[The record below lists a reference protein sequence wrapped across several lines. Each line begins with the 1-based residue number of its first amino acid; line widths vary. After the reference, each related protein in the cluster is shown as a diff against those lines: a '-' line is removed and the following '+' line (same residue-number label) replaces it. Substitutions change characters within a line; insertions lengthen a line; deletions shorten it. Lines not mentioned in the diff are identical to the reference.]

1 MIDPKI
7 LKENIQSCK
16 DNLAKRGYSLDDKKF
31 LSLENQRK
39 DLQTRVEDLQSQK
52 NKLSKNFGELKK
64 SGQSTDEL
72 ALELEKIKSQT
83 IDLEKNLSV
92 IQKEISTFLMDIP
105 NLISEDTPTGTSE
118 DDNKLIEEYLK
129 PQVLKSD
136 SHIEITDQIS
146 LELGNKLS
154 GSRFSVLK
162 GSVAK
167 LHRSLCTYMI
177 NEAIDNGYEETY
189 VPYIV
194 NYDALEGT
202 GQLPKFEEDLFKL
215 SNDQY
220 LIPTAE
226 VPLTN
231 LLRDST
237 LNESDLPVKLTAHTP
252 CFRSEAG
259 NYGKDTKGMIRQ
271 HQFEKVELVKFVH
284 PEESDK
290 ALEDL
295 TDNAAQ
301 LLDKLE
307 LSYRKVVLCTGDLGF
322 SSAKTIDLEV
332 WLPSQNCFREISSC
346 SNFRDF
352 QARRINVKVKNS
364 KNKYIPHTLNGSA
377 LAVGRTLV
385 AILENNYVEGE
396 GVRVPN
402 VLSKYLDFS
411 LIEEK
416 N

>member
-16 DNLAKRGYSLDDKKF
+16 DNLAKRGYSLDDEKF

-64 SGQSTDEL
+64 SGQSTDVL
-72 ALELEKIKSQT
+72 ALELEEIKSQT
-83 IDLEKNLSV
+83 TDLEKTLSALQ
-92 IQKEISTFLMDIP
+92 IEISFFLMDIP

-136 SHIEITDQIS
+136 SHLDITDQIS

-162 GSVAK
+162 GNVAK

-177 NEAIDNGYEETY
+177 NQAINNGYEETY

-231 LLRDST
+231 LFRDQIVDQ
-237 LNESDLPVKLTAHTP
+237 DLLPIKLTAHTP

-259 NYGKDTKGMIRQ
+259 SYGKDTNGLIRL
-271 HQFEKVELVKFVH
+271 HQFDKVEIVQIVK
-284 PEESDK
+284 PQDSDK
-290 ALEDL
+290 ALGEITSHAKSVL
-295 TDNAAQ
+295 E
-301 LLDKLE
+301 KLE
-307 LSYRKVVLCTGDLGF
+307 LPYRVVQLCSGDVGF
-322 SSAKTIDLEV
+322 SASKTFDIEV
-332 WLPSQNCFREISSC
+332 WMPSQEKYREISSC
-346 SNFRDF
+346 SNFSDF
-352 QARRINVKVKNS
+352 QARRSKIRFKENGKNHFV
-364 KNKYIPHTLNGSA
+364 HTLNGSA
-377 LAVGRTLV
+377 LAVGRTLIAV
-385 AILENNYVEGE
+385 IENNF
-396 GVRVPN
+396 N
-402 VLSKYLDFS
+402 KKLK
-411 LIEEK
+411 LINIPKELQNLMDADIIEL
-416 N
+416 

>member
-7 LKENIQSCK
+7 LKEDIQSCK

-39 DLQTRVEDLQSQK
+39 DLQTNVEELQAQK

-72 ALELEKIKSQT
+72 ALELEQIKSQT

-231 LLRDST
+231 LFRDQIVS
-237 LNESDLPVKLTAHTP
+237 EDILPIKLTAHTP

-259 NYGKDTKGMIRQ
+259 SYGKDTNGLIRL
-271 HQFEKVELVKFVH
+271 HQFDKVEIVQIVK
-284 PEESDK
+284 PQDSEK
-290 ALEDL
+290 ALEEITSHAKSIL
-295 TDNAAQ
+295 K
-301 LLDKLE
+301 KLE
-307 LSYRKVVLCTGDLGF
+307 LPFKVVQLCSGDVGF
-322 SSAKTIDLEV
+322 SASKTFDIEV
-332 WLPSQNCFREISSC
+332 WMPSQEKYREISSC
-346 SNFRDF
+346 SNFLDF
-352 QARRINVKVKNS
+352 QARRSKIRFKENGKNHFV
-364 KNKYIPHTLNGSA
+364 HTLNGSA
-377 LAVGRTLV
+377 LAVGRTLI
-385 AILENNYVEGE
+385 ALIENNF
-396 GVRVPN
+396 N
-402 VLSKYLDFS
+402 QKLK
-411 LIEEK
+411 LINIPKELQNLMDAEVIEV
-416 N
+416 

>member
-7 LKENIQSCK
+7 LKEDIQSCK

-31 LSLENQRK
+31 LSLESQRK
-39 DLQTRVEDLQSQK
+39 DLQTSVEDLQAKK

-72 ALELEKIKSQT
+72 ALELEEIKSQT
-83 IDLEKNLSV
+83 TDLEKNLSALQ
-92 IQKEISTFLMDIP
+92 IEISSFLMDIP
-105 NLISEDTPTGTSE
+105 NLISEDTPIGTSE

-129 PQVLKSD
+129 PQILKSD
-136 SHIEITDQIS
+136 SHLEITDQIS

-162 GSVAK
+162 GNMAK

-177 NEAIDNGYEETY
+177 SEAVNSGYEETY

-231 LLRDST
+231 LFRDQIIDQ
-237 LNESDLPVKLTAHTP
+237 DLLPIKLTAHTP

-259 NYGKDTKGMIRQ
+259 SYGKDTNGLIRL
-271 HQFEKVELVKFVH
+271 HQFDKVEIVQIVK
-284 PEESDK
+284 PQDSSK
-290 ALEDL
+290 ALEEITSHAKSVL
-295 TDNAAQ
+295 E
-301 LLDKLE
+301 KLE
-307 LSYRKVVLCTGDLGF
+307 LPYRVVQRCSGDVGF
-322 SSAKTIDLEV
+322 SASKTFDIEV
-332 WLPSQNCFREISSC
+332 WMPSQEKYREISSC
-346 SNFRDF
+346 SNFSDF
-352 QARRINVKVKNS
+352 QARRSKIRFKENGKNHFV
-364 KNKYIPHTLNGSA
+364 HTLNGSA
-377 LAVGRTLV
+377 LAVGRTLIAV
-385 AILENNYVEGE
+385 IENNF
-396 GVRVPN
+396 N
-402 VLSKYLDFS
+402 KKLK
-411 LIEEK
+411 LINIPKELQNLMDADIIEL
-416 N
+416 

>member
-7 LKENIQSCK
+7 LKEDIQSCK

-39 DLQTRVEDLQSQK
+39 DLQTSVEDLQAQK
-52 NKLSKNFGELKK
+52 NKLSTNFGELKK

-72 ALELEKIKSQT
+72 ALELEEIKSQT
-83 IDLEKNLSV
+83 IDLEKNLSALQ
-92 IQKEISTFLMDIP
+92 IEISSFLMDIP

-136 SHIEITDQIS
+136 SHLDITDQIS

-162 GSVAK
+162 GNVAK

-177 NEAIDNGYEETY
+177 NEAINNGYEETY

-194 NYDALEGT
+194 NYDALQGT

-231 LLRDST
+231 LFRDQIIDQ
-237 LNESDLPVKLTAHTP
+237 DLLPIKLTAHTP

-259 NYGKDTKGMIRQ
+259 SYGKDTNGLIRL
-271 HQFEKVELVKFVH
+271 HQFDKVEIVQIVK
-284 PEESDK
+284 PQDSEK
-290 ALEDL
+290 ALDEITSHAKSIL
-295 TDNAAQ
+295 K
-301 LLDKLE
+301 KLE
-307 LSYRKVVLCTGDLGF
+307 LPFKVVQLCSGDVGF
-322 SSAKTIDLEV
+322 SASKTFDIEV
-332 WLPSQNCFREISSC
+332 WMPSQEKYREISSC
-346 SNFRDF
+346 SNFSDF
-352 QARRINVKVKNS
+352 QARRSKIRFKENGKNHFV
-364 KNKYIPHTLNGSA
+364 HTLNGSA
-377 LAVGRTLV
+377 LAVGRTLIAV
-385 AILENNYVEGE
+385 IENNF
-396 GVRVPN
+396 N
-402 VLSKYLDFS
+402 QKLK
-411 LIEEK
+411 LINIPKELQNLMDADVIEL
-416 N
+416 

>member
-31 LSLENQRK
+31 LSLEKQRK
-39 DLQTRVEDLQSQK
+39 DLQTNVEELQAQK
-52 NKLSKNFGELKK
+52 NKLSKDFGELKK

-72 ALELEKIKSQT
+72 ALELEEIKSQT
-83 IDLEKNLSV
+83 TDLEKNLSV
-92 IQKEISTFLMDIP
+92 LQKEISTFLMDIP
-105 NLISEDTPTGTSE
+105 NLISDDTPTGTSE

-162 GSVAK
+162 GNVAK

-177 NEAIDNGYEETY
+177 NEAINNGYEETY

-231 LLRDST
+231 LFRDQIVS
-237 LNESDLPVKLTAHTP
+237 EDILPIKLTAHTP

-259 NYGKDTKGMIRQ
+259 SYGKDTNGLIRL
-271 HQFEKVELVKFVH
+271 HQFDKVEIVQIVK
-284 PEESDK
+284 PQGSEK
-290 ALEDL
+290 ALEEIASHAKSIL
-295 TDNAAQ
+295 K
-301 LLDKLE
+301 KLE
-307 LSYRKVVLCTGDLGF
+307 LPFKVVQLCSGDVGF
-322 SSAKTIDLEV
+322 SASKTLDIEV
-332 WLPSQNCFREISSC
+332 WMPSQEKYREISSC
-346 SNFRDF
+346 SNFLDF
-352 QARRINVKVKNS
+352 QARRSKIRFKENGKNHFV
-364 KNKYIPHTLNGSA
+364 HTLNGSA
-377 LAVGRTLV
+377 LAVGRTLI
-385 AILENNYVEGE
+385 ALIENNF
-396 GVRVPN
+396 N
-402 VLSKYLDFS
+402 QKLK
-411 LIEEK
+411 LINIPKELQNLMDAEVIEV
-416 N
+416 

>member
-31 LSLENQRK
+31 LSLQNQRK
-39 DLQTRVEDLQSQK
+39 DLQTRVEDLQAQK
-52 NKLSKNFGELKK
+52 NKLSKNFGVLKK

-72 ALELEKIKSQT
+72 ALELEEIKLQIT
-83 IDLEKNLSV
+83 DLEKNFSELQ
-92 IQKEISTFLMDIP
+92 IEISSFLMDIP
-105 NLISEDTPTGTSE
+105 NLISEDTPIGTSE

-136 SHIEITDQIS
+136 SHLDITDQIS

-162 GSVAK
+162 GNVAK

-177 NEAIDNGYEETY
+177 SEAINNGYEETY

-231 LLRDST
+231 LFRDQIVDQ
-237 LNESDLPVKLTAHTP
+237 DLLPIKLTAHTP

-259 NYGKDTKGMIRQ
+259 SYGKDTNGLIRL
-271 HQFEKVELVKFVH
+271 HQFDKVEIVQIVK
-284 PEESDK
+284 PQDSDT
-290 ALEDL
+290 ALGEITSHAKSVL
-295 TDNAAQ
+295 E
-301 LLDKLE
+301 KLE
-307 LSYRKVVLCTGDLGF
+307 LPYRVVQLCSGDVGF
-322 SSAKTIDLEV
+322 SASKTFDIEV
-332 WLPSQNCFREISSC
+332 WMPSQEKYREISSC
-346 SNFRDF
+346 SNFSDF
-352 QARRINVKVKNS
+352 QARRS
-364 KNKYIPHTLNGSA
+364 KIRFKEKGMNQFVHTLNGSA
-377 LAVGRTLV
+377 LAVGRTLIAV
-385 AILENNYVEGE
+385 IENNF
-396 GVRVPN
+396 N
-402 VLSKYLDFS
+402 KKLK
-411 LIEEK
+411 LINIPKELQNLMDADIIEL
-416 N
+416 

>member
-72 ALELEKIKSQT
+72 ALELEEIKSQT
-83 IDLEKNLSV
+83 TDLEKTLSALQ
-92 IQKEISTFLMDIP
+92 IEISTFLMDIP

-118 DDNKLIEEYLK
+118 DENKLIEEYLK

-136 SHIEITDQIS
+136 SHLDITDQIS

-162 GSVAK
+162 GNVAK

-177 NEAIDNGYEETY
+177 NEAISNGYEETY

-194 NYDALEGT
+194 NYDALVGT

-231 LLRDST
+231 LFRDQIVDQ
-237 LNESDLPVKLTAHTP
+237 DLLPIKLTAHTP

-259 NYGKDTKGMIRQ
+259 SYGKDTNGLIRL
-271 HQFEKVELVKFVH
+271 HQFDKVEIVQIVK
-284 PEESDK
+284 PQDSDK
-290 ALEDL
+290 ALGEITSHAKSVL
-295 TDNAAQ
+295 E
-301 LLDKLE
+301 KLE
-307 LSYRKVVLCTGDLGF
+307 LPYRVVQLCSGDVGF
-322 SSAKTIDLEV
+322 SASKTFDIEV
-332 WLPSQNCFREISSC
+332 WMPSQEKYREISSC
-346 SNFRDF
+346 SNFLDF
-352 QARRINVKVKNS
+352 QARRSKIRFKENGKNHFV
-364 KNKYIPHTLNGSA
+364 HTLNGSA
-377 LAVGRTLV
+377 LAVGRTLIAV
-385 AILENNYVEGE
+385 IENNF
-396 GVRVPN
+396 N
-402 VLSKYLDFS
+402 KKLK
-411 LIEEK
+411 LINIPKELQNLMDADIIEL
-416 N
+416 

>member
-7 LKENIQSCK
+7 LKEDIQSCK

-39 DLQTRVEDLQSQK
+39 DLQTNVEELQAQK

-92 IQKEISTFLMDIP
+92 LQTEISTFLMDIP

-129 PQVLKSD
+129 PKVLKSD

-177 NEAIDNGYEETY
+177 NEAINNGYEETY

-231 LLRDST
+231 LFRDQIVS
-237 LNESDLPVKLTAHTP
+237 EDILPIKLTAHTP

-259 NYGKDTKGMIRQ
+259 SYGKDTNGLIRL
-271 HQFEKVELVKFVH
+271 HQFDKVEIVQIVK
-284 PEESDK
+284 PQDSNK
-290 ALEDL
+290 ALGEITSHAKSVL
-295 TDNAAQ
+295 E
-301 LLDKLE
+301 KLE
-307 LSYRKVVLCTGDLGF
+307 LPYRVVQLCSGDVGF
-322 SSAKTIDLEV
+322 SSSKTFDIEV
-332 WLPSQNCFREISSC
+332 WMPSQEKYREISSC
-346 SNFRDF
+346 SNFSDF
-352 QARRINVKVKNS
+352 QARRSKIRFKENGKNHFV
-364 KNKYIPHTLNGSA
+364 HTLNGSA
-377 LAVGRTLV
+377 LAVGRTLIAV
-385 AILENNYVEGE
+385 IENNF
-396 GVRVPN
+396 N
-402 VLSKYLDFS
+402 QKLK
-411 LIEEK
+411 LINIPKELQNLMDADVIEL
-416 N
+416 

>member
-7 LKENIQSCK
+7 LKEDIQSCK

-31 LSLENQRK
+31 LSLESQRK
-39 DLQTRVEDLQSQK
+39 DLQTSVEDLQAKK

-72 ALELEKIKSQT
+72 ALELEEIKSQT
-83 IDLEKNLSV
+83 TDLEKNLSALQ
-92 IQKEISTFLMDIP
+92 IEISSFLMDIP
-105 NLISEDTPTGTSE
+105 NLISEDTPIGTSE

-129 PQVLKSD
+129 PQILKSD
-136 SHIEITDQIS
+136 SHLEITDQIS

-162 GSVAK
+162 GNMAK

-177 NEAIDNGYEETY
+177 SEAVNSGYEETY

-231 LLRDST
+231 LFRD
-237 LNESDLPVKLTAHTP
+237 
-252 CFRSEAG
+252 EAG
-259 NYGKDTKGMIRQ
+259 SYGKDTNGLIRL
-271 HQFEKVELVKFVH
+271 HQFDKVEIVQIVK
-284 PEESDK
+284 PQDSSK
-290 ALEDL
+290 ALEEITSHAKSVL
-295 TDNAAQ
+295 E
-301 LLDKLE
+301 KLE
-307 LSYRKVVLCTGDLGF
+307 LPYRVVQLCSGDVGF
-322 SSAKTIDLEV
+322 SASKTFDIEV
-332 WLPSQNCFREISSC
+332 WMPSQEKYREISSC
-346 SNFRDF
+346 SNFSDF
-352 QARRINVKVKNS
+352 QARRSKIRFKENGKNHFV
-364 KNKYIPHTLNGSA
+364 HTLNGSA
-377 LAVGRTLV
+377 LAVGRTLIAV
-385 AILENNYVEGE
+385 IENNF
-396 GVRVPN
+396 N
-402 VLSKYLDFS
+402 KKLK
-411 LIEEK
+411 LINIPKQLQNLMDADIIEL
-416 N
+416 

>member
-31 LSLENQRK
+31 LSLEKQRK
-39 DLQTRVEDLQSQK
+39 DLQTRVEDLQSKK

-64 SGQSTDEL
+64 SGQSTDQL
-72 ALELEKIKSQT
+72 ALELEEIKSQT
-83 IDLEKNLSV
+83 TDLEKNLSALQ
-92 IQKEISTFLMDIP
+92 IEISSFLMDIP

-136 SHIEITDQIS
+136 SHLDITDQIS

-162 GSVAK
+162 GNVAK

-177 NEAIDNGYEETY
+177 NEAINNGYEETY

-231 LLRDST
+231 LFRDQIVS
-237 LNESDLPVKLTAHTP
+237 EDILPIKLTAHTP

-259 NYGKDTKGMIRQ
+259 SYGKDTNGLIRL
-271 HQFEKVELVKFVH
+271 HQFDKVEIVQIVK
-284 PEESDK
+284 PQDSEK
-290 ALEDL
+290 ALEEITSHAKSIL
-295 TDNAAQ
+295 Q
-301 LLDKLE
+301 KLE
-307 LSYRKVVLCTGDLGF
+307 LPFKVVQLCSGDVGF
-322 SSAKTIDLEV
+322 SASKTFDIEV
-332 WLPSQNCFREISSC
+332 WMPSQEKYREISSC
-346 SNFRDF
+346 SNFLDF
-352 QARRINVKVKNS
+352 QARRSKIRFKENGKNHFV
-364 KNKYIPHTLNGSA
+364 HTLNGSA
-377 LAVGRTLV
+377 LAVGRTLI
-385 AILENNYVEGE
+385 ALIENNF
-396 GVRVPN
+396 N
-402 VLSKYLDFS
+402 QKLK
-411 LIEEK
+411 LINIPKELQNLMDAEVIEV
-416 N
+416 

>member
-31 LSLENQRK
+31 LSLEKQRK
-39 DLQTRVEDLQSQK
+39 DLQTRVEDLQSKK

-64 SGQSTDEL
+64 SGQSTDQL
-72 ALELEKIKSQT
+72 ALELEEIKSQT
-83 IDLEKNLSV
+83 TDLEKNLSALQ
-92 IQKEISTFLMDIP
+92 IEISSFLMDIP

-136 SHIEITDQIS
+136 SHLDITDQIS

-162 GSVAK
+162 GNVAK

-177 NEAIDNGYEETY
+177 NEAINNGYEETY

-231 LLRDST
+231 LFRDQIV
-237 LNESDLPVKLTAHTP
+237 DQDILPIKLTAHTP

-259 NYGKDTKGMIRQ
+259 SYGKDTNGLIRL
-271 HQFEKVELVKFVH
+271 HQFDKVEIVQIVK
-284 PEESDK
+284 PQDSEK
-290 ALEDL
+290 ALEEITSHAKSILQKLDL
-295 TDNAAQ
+295 PF
-301 LLDKLE
+301 
-307 LSYRKVVLCTGDLGF
+307 KVVQLCSGDVGF
-322 SSAKTIDLEV
+322 SASKTFDIEV
-332 WLPSQNCFREISSC
+332 WMPSQEKYREISSC
-346 SNFRDF
+346 SNFSDF
-352 QARRINVKVKNS
+352 QARRSKIRFKENGKNHFV
-364 KNKYIPHTLNGSA
+364 HTLNGSA
-377 LAVGRTLV
+377 LAVGRTLI
-385 AILENNYVEGE
+385 ALIENNF
-396 GVRVPN
+396 N
-402 VLSKYLDFS
+402 QKLK
-411 LIEEK
+411 LINIPKELQNLMDAEVIEV
-416 N
+416 

>member
-31 LSLENQRK
+31 LSLESQRK
-39 DLQTRVEDLQSQK
+39 DLQTSVEDLQAQK

-72 ALELEKIKSQT
+72 ALELEEIKSQT
-83 IDLEKNLSV
+83 TDLEKNLSALQ
-92 IQKEISTFLMDIP
+92 IEISSFLMDIP
-105 NLISEDTPTGTSE
+105 NLISEDTPIGTSE

-129 PQVLKSD
+129 PQILKSD
-136 SHIEITDQIS
+136 SHLEITDQIS

-162 GSVAK
+162 GNMAK

-177 NEAIDNGYEETY
+177 SEAVNSGYEETY

-231 LLRDST
+231 LFRDQIIDQ
-237 LNESDLPVKLTAHTP
+237 DLLPIKLTAHTP

-259 NYGKDTKGMIRQ
+259 SYGKDTNGLIRL
-271 HQFEKVELVKFVH
+271 HQFDKVEIVQIVK
-284 PEESDK
+284 PQDSSK
-290 ALEDL
+290 ALEEITSHAKSVL
-295 TDNAAQ
+295 E
-301 LLDKLE
+301 KLE
-307 LSYRKVVLCTGDLGF
+307 LPYRVVQLCSGDVGF
-322 SSAKTIDLEV
+322 SASKTFDIEV
-332 WLPSQNCFREISSC
+332 WMPSQEKYREISSC
-346 SNFRDF
+346 SNFSDF
-352 QARRINVKVKNS
+352 QARRSKIRFKENGKNHFV
-364 KNKYIPHTLNGSA
+364 HTLNGSA
-377 LAVGRTLV
+377 LAVGRTLIAV
-385 AILENNYVEGE
+385 IENNF
-396 GVRVPN
+396 N
-402 VLSKYLDFS
+402 KKLK
-411 LIEEK
+411 LINIPKQLQNLMDADIIEL
-416 N
+416 

>member
-7 LKENIQSCK
+7 LKEDIQSCK

-31 LSLENQRK
+31 LSLESQRK
-39 DLQTRVEDLQSQK
+39 DLQTSVEDLQAQK

-72 ALELEKIKSQT
+72 ALELEEIKSQT
-83 IDLEKNLSV
+83 TDLEKNLSALQ
-92 IQKEISTFLMDIP
+92 IEISSFLMDIP
-105 NLISEDTPTGTSE
+105 NLISEDTPIGTSE

-129 PQVLKSD
+129 PQILKSD
-136 SHIEITDQIS
+136 SHLEITDQIS

-162 GSVAK
+162 GNMAK

-177 NEAIDNGYEETY
+177 SEAVNSGYEETY

-231 LLRDST
+231 LFRDQIIDQ
-237 LNESDLPVKLTAHTP
+237 DLLPIKLTAHTP

-259 NYGKDTKGMIRQ
+259 SYGKDTNGLIRL
-271 HQFEKVELVKFVH
+271 HQFDKVEIVQIVK
-284 PEESDK
+284 PQDSSK
-290 ALEDL
+290 ALEEITSHAKSVL
-295 TDNAAQ
+295 E
-301 LLDKLE
+301 KLE
-307 LSYRKVVLCTGDLGF
+307 LPYRVVQLCSGDVGF
-322 SSAKTIDLEV
+322 SASKTFDIEV
-332 WLPSQNCFREISSC
+332 WMPSQEKYREISSC
-346 SNFRDF
+346 SNFSDF
-352 QARRINVKVKNS
+352 QARRSKIRFKENGKNHFV
-364 KNKYIPHTLNGSA
+364 HTLNGSA
-377 LAVGRTLV
+377 LAVGRTLIAV
-385 AILENNYVEGE
+385 IENNF
-396 GVRVPN
+396 N
-402 VLSKYLDFS
+402 KKLK
-411 LIEEK
+411 LINIPKKLQNLMDADIIEL
-416 N
+416 

>member
-7 LKENIQSCK
+7 LKEDIQSCK

-39 DLQTRVEDLQSQK
+39 DLQTNVEELQAQK

-72 ALELEKIKSQT
+72 SLELEKIKSQT

-92 IQKEISTFLMDIP
+92 LQKEISTFLMDIP
-105 NLISEDTPTGTSE
+105 NLISEDTPPGTSE

-129 PQVLKSD
+129 PQILKSD
-136 SHIEITDQIS
+136 SHLEITDQIS

-162 GSVAK
+162 GNVAK

-177 NEAIDNGYEETY
+177 SEAINNGYEETY

-231 LLRDST
+231 LFRDQIIDQ
-237 LNESDLPVKLTAHTP
+237 DLLPIKLTAHTP

-259 NYGKDTKGMIRQ
+259 SYGKDTNGLIRL
-271 HQFEKVELVKFVH
+271 HQFDKVEIVQIVK
-284 PEESDK
+284 PQDSSK
-290 ALEDL
+290 ALEEITSHAKSVL
-295 TDNAAQ
+295 E
-301 LLDKLE
+301 KLE
-307 LSYRKVVLCTGDLGF
+307 LPYRVVQLCSGDVGF
-322 SSAKTIDLEV
+322 SASKTFDIEV
-332 WLPSQNCFREISSC
+332 WMPSQEKYREISSC
-346 SNFRDF
+346 SNFSDF
-352 QARRINVKVKNS
+352 QARRSKIRFKENGKNQFV
-364 KNKYIPHTLNGSA
+364 HTLNGSA
-377 LAVGRTLV
+377 LAVGRTLI
-385 AILENNYVEGE
+385 AIIENNF
-396 GVRVPN
+396 N
-402 VLSKYLDFS
+402 QKLK
-411 LIEEK
+411 LINIPKELQNLMDADIIEL
-416 N
+416 

>member
-31 LSLENQRK
+31 LSLESQRK

-72 ALELEKIKSQT
+72 ALELEEIKSQT
-83 IDLEKNLSV
+83 TDLEKTLSALQ
-92 IQKEISTFLMDIP
+92 IEISSFLMDIP
-105 NLISEDTPTGTSE
+105 NLISEDTPIGYSE
-118 DDNKLIEEYLK
+118 DDNKLVEEHLK

-154 GSRFSVLK
+154 GSRFTVLK
-162 GSVAK
+162 GNVAK

-177 NEAIDNGYEETY
+177 NEAINNGYEETY

-231 LLRDST
+231 LFRDQIVDK
-237 LNESDLPVKLTAHTP
+237 DLLPIKLTAHTP

-259 NYGKDTKGMIRQ
+259 SYGKDTNGLIRL
-271 HQFEKVELVKFVH
+271 HQFDKVEIVQIVK
-284 PEESDK
+284 PQDSDK
-290 ALEDL
+290 ALGEITSHAKSVL
-295 TDNAAQ
+295 E
-301 LLDKLE
+301 KLE
-307 LSYRKVVLCTGDLGF
+307 LPYRVVQLCSGDVGF
-322 SSAKTIDLEV
+322 SASKTFDIEV
-332 WLPSQNCFREISSC
+332 WMPSQEKYREISSC
-346 SNFRDF
+346 SNFSDF
-352 QARRINVKVKNS
+352 QARRAKIRFKENGKNHFV
-364 KNKYIPHTLNGSA
+364 HTLNGSA
-377 LAVGRTLV
+377 LAVGRTLIAV
-385 AILENNYVEGE
+385 IENNF
-396 GVRVPN
+396 N
-402 VLSKYLDFS
+402 KKLK
-411 LIEEK
+411 LINIPKELQNLMDADIIEL
-416 N
+416 

>member
-31 LSLENQRK
+31 LSLEKQRK
-39 DLQTRVEDLQSQK
+39 DLQTRVEDLQSKK

-64 SGQSTDEL
+64 SGQSTDQL
-72 ALELEKIKSQT
+72 ALELEEIKSQT
-83 IDLEKNLSV
+83 TDLEKNLSALQ
-92 IQKEISTFLMDIP
+92 IEISSFLMDIP

-136 SHIEITDQIS
+136 SHLDITDQIS

-162 GSVAK
+162 GNVAK

-177 NEAIDNGYEETY
+177 NEAINNGYEETY

-231 LLRDST
+231 LFRDQIV
-237 LNESDLPVKLTAHTP
+237 DQDILPIKLTAHTP

-259 NYGKDTKGMIRQ
+259 SYGKDTNGLIRL
-271 HQFEKVELVKFVH
+271 HQFDKVEIVQIVK
-284 PEESDK
+284 PQDSEK
-290 ALEDL
+290 ALEEITSHAKSIL
-295 TDNAAQ
+295 Q
-301 LLDKLE
+301 KLE
-307 LSYRKVVLCTGDLGF
+307 LPFKVVQLCSGDVGF
-322 SSAKTIDLEV
+322 SASKTFDIEV
-332 WLPSQNCFREISSC
+332 WMPSQEKYREISSC
-346 SNFRDF
+346 SNFLDF
-352 QARRINVKVKNS
+352 QARRSKIRFKENGKNHFV
-364 KNKYIPHTLNGSA
+364 HTLNGSA
-377 LAVGRTLV
+377 LAVGRTLI
-385 AILENNYVEGE
+385 ALIENNF
-396 GVRVPN
+396 N
-402 VLSKYLDFS
+402 QKLK
-411 LIEEK
+411 LINIPKELQNLMDAEVIEV
-416 N
+416 

>member
-39 DLQTRVEDLQSQK
+39 DLQTSVEDLQAQK

-64 SGQSTDEL
+64 SGQSTDQL
-72 ALELEKIKSQT
+72 ALELEEIKSQT
-83 IDLEKNLSV
+83 TDLEKNLSALQ
-92 IQKEISTFLMDIP
+92 IEISSFLMDIP

-136 SHIEITDQIS
+136 SHLDITDQIS

-162 GSVAK
+162 GNVAK

-177 NEAIDNGYEETY
+177 NEAINNGYEETY

-231 LLRDST
+231 LFRDQIV
-237 LNESDLPVKLTAHTP
+237 DQDILPIKLTAHTP

-259 NYGKDTKGMIRQ
+259 SYGKDTNGLIRL
-271 HQFEKVELVKFVH
+271 HQFDKVEIVQIVK
-284 PEESDK
+284 PQDSEK
-290 ALEDL
+290 ALEEITSHAKSIL
-295 TDNAAQ
+295 Q
-301 LLDKLE
+301 KLE
-307 LSYRKVVLCTGDLGF
+307 LPFKVVQLCSGDVGF
-322 SSAKTIDLEV
+322 SASKTFDIEV
-332 WLPSQNCFREISSC
+332 WMPSQEKYREISSC
-346 SNFRDF
+346 SNFLDF
-352 QARRINVKVKNS
+352 QARRSKIRFKENGKNHFV
-364 KNKYIPHTLNGSA
+364 HTLNGSA
-377 LAVGRTLV
+377 LAVGRTLI
-385 AILENNYVEGE
+385 ALIENNF
-396 GVRVPN
+396 N
-402 VLSKYLDFS
+402 QKLK
-411 LIEEK
+411 LINIPKELQNLMDAEVIEL
-416 N
+416 

>member
-31 LSLENQRK
+31 LSLQNQRK
-39 DLQTRVEDLQSQK
+39 DLQTRVEDLQAQK
-52 NKLSKNFGELKK
+52 NKLSKNFGVLKK

-72 ALELEKIKSQT
+72 ALELEEIKSQT
-83 IDLEKNLSV
+83 TDLEKNFSELQ
-92 IQKEISTFLMDIP
+92 IEISSFLMDIP
-105 NLISEDTPTGTSE
+105 NLISEDTPIGTSE

-136 SHIEITDQIS
+136 SHLDITDQIS

-162 GSVAK
+162 GNVAK

-177 NEAIDNGYEETY
+177 SEAINNGYEETY

-231 LLRDST
+231 LFRDQIVDQ
-237 LNESDLPVKLTAHTP
+237 DLLPIKLTAHTP

-259 NYGKDTKGMIRQ
+259 SYGKDTNGLIRL
-271 HQFEKVELVKFVH
+271 HQFDKVEIVQIVK
-284 PEESDK
+284 PQDSDT
-290 ALEDL
+290 ALGEITSHAKSVL
-295 TDNAAQ
+295 E
-301 LLDKLE
+301 KLE
-307 LSYRKVVLCTGDLGF
+307 LPYRVVQLCSGDVGF
-322 SSAKTIDLEV
+322 SASKTFDIEV
-332 WLPSQNCFREISSC
+332 WMPSQEKYREISSC
-346 SNFRDF
+346 SNFSDF
-352 QARRINVKVKNS
+352 QARRS
-364 KNKYIPHTLNGSA
+364 KIRFKEKGMNQFVHTLNGSA
-377 LAVGRTLV
+377 LAVGRTLIAV
-385 AILENNYVEGE
+385 IENNF
-396 GVRVPN
+396 N
-402 VLSKYLDFS
+402 KKLK
-411 LIEEK
+411 LINIPKELQNLMDADIIEL
-416 N
+416 

>member
-16 DNLAKRGYSLDDKKF
+16 DNLAKRGYILDDKKF

-39 DLQTRVEDLQSQK
+39 DLQKRVEDLQSQK

-64 SGQSTDEL
+64 SGQSTDDL
-72 ALELEKIKSQT
+72 ALELEEIKSQT
-83 IDLEKNLSV
+83 TDLEKTLSALQ
-92 IQKEISTFLMDIP
+92 IEISSFLMDIP

-118 DDNKLIEEYLK
+118 DENKLIEEYLK

-136 SHIEITDQIS
+136 SHLDITDQIS

-177 NEAIDNGYEETY
+177 NEAINNGYEETY

-231 LLRDST
+231 LFRDQIVDQN
-237 LNESDLPVKLTAHTP
+237 LLPIKLTAHTP

-259 NYGKDTKGMIRQ
+259 SYGKDTNGLIRL
-271 HQFEKVELVKFVH
+271 HQFDKIEIVQIVK
-284 PEESDK
+284 PQDSDK
-290 ALEDL
+290 ALGEITSHAKSVL
-295 TDNAAQ
+295 E
-301 LLDKLE
+301 KLE
-307 LSYRKVVLCTGDLGF
+307 LPYRVVQLCTGDVGF
-322 SSAKTIDLEV
+322 SANKTFDIEV
-332 WLPSQNCFREISSC
+332 WMPSQEKYREISSC
-346 SNFRDF
+346 SNFLDF
-352 QARRINVKVKNS
+352 QARRSKIRFKENGKNHFV
-364 KNKYIPHTLNGSA
+364 HTLNGSA
-377 LAVGRTLV
+377 LAVGRTLIAV
-385 AILENNYVEGE
+385 IENNF
-396 GVRVPN
+396 N
-402 VLSKYLDFS
+402 KKLK
-411 LIEEK
+411 LINIPKELQNLMDADIIEL
-416 N
+416 

>member
-31 LSLENQRK
+31 LSLEKQRK
-39 DLQTRVEDLQSQK
+39 DLQTRVEDLQSKK

-64 SGQSTDEL
+64 SGQSTDQL
-72 ALELEKIKSQT
+72 ALELEEIKSQT
-83 IDLEKNLSV
+83 TDLEKNLSALQ
-92 IQKEISTFLMDIP
+92 IEISSFLMDIP

-136 SHIEITDQIS
+136 SHLDITDQIS

-162 GSVAK
+162 GNVAK

-177 NEAIDNGYEETY
+177 NEAINNGYEETY

-231 LLRDST
+231 LFRDQIVDQ
-237 LNESDLPVKLTAHTP
+237 DLLPIKLTAHTP

-259 NYGKDTKGMIRQ
+259 SYGKDTNGLIRL
-271 HQFEKVELVKFVH
+271 HQFDKVEIVQIVK
-284 PEESDK
+284 PQDSEK
-290 ALEDL
+290 ALEEITSHAKSILQKLDL
-295 TDNAAQ
+295 PF
-301 LLDKLE
+301 
-307 LSYRKVVLCTGDLGF
+307 KVVQLCSGDVGF
-322 SSAKTIDLEV
+322 SASKTFDIEV
-332 WLPSQNCFREISSC
+332 WMPSQEKYREISSC
-346 SNFRDF
+346 SNFSDF
-352 QARRINVKVKNS
+352 QARRSKIRFKENGKNHFV
-364 KNKYIPHTLNGSA
+364 HTLNGSA
-377 LAVGRTLV
+377 LAVGRTL
-385 AILENNYVEGE
+385 ICLLYTSPSPRDGL
-396 GVRVPN
+396 
-402 VLSKYLDFS
+402 LSRMPS
-411 LIEEK
+411 SA
-416 N
+416 

>member
-31 LSLENQRK
+31 LSLEKQRK
-39 DLQTRVEDLQSQK
+39 DLQTRVEDLQSKK

-64 SGQSTDEL
+64 SGQSTDQL
-72 ALELEKIKSQT
+72 ALELEEIKSQT
-83 IDLEKNLSV
+83 TDLEKNLSALQ
-92 IQKEISTFLMDIP
+92 IEISSFLMDIP

-136 SHIEITDQIS
+136 SHLDITDQIS

-162 GSVAK
+162 GNVAK

-177 NEAIDNGYEETY
+177 NEAINNGYEETY

-231 LLRDST
+231 LFRDQIVS
-237 LNESDLPVKLTAHTP
+237 EDILPIKLTAHTP

-259 NYGKDTKGMIRQ
+259 SYGKDTNGLIRL
-271 HQFEKVELVKFVH
+271 HQFDKVEIVQIVK
-284 PEESDK
+284 PQDSEK
-290 ALEDL
+290 ALEEITSHAKSILQKLDL
-295 TDNAAQ
+295 PF
-301 LLDKLE
+301 
-307 LSYRKVVLCTGDLGF
+307 KVVQLCSGDVGF
-322 SSAKTIDLEV
+322 SASKTFDIEV
-332 WLPSQNCFREISSC
+332 WMPSQEKYREISSC
-346 SNFRDF
+346 SNFSDF
-352 QARRINVKVKNS
+352 QARRSKIRFKENGKNHFV
-364 KNKYIPHTLNGSA
+364 HTLNGSA
-377 LAVGRTLV
+377 LAVGRTLI
-385 AILENNYVEGE
+385 ALIENNF
-396 GVRVPN
+396 N
-402 VLSKYLDFS
+402 QKSK
-411 LIEEK
+411 LINIPKELQNLMDAEVIEV
-416 N
+416 

>member
-7 LKENIQSCK
+7 LKEDIQSCK

-39 DLQTRVEDLQSQK
+39 DLQTNVEELQAQK

-72 ALELEKIKSQT
+72 SLELEKIKSQT
-83 IDLEKNLSV
+83 IDLEKNLSLL
-92 IQKEISTFLMDIP
+92 QTEISTFLMDIP
-105 NLISEDTPTGTSE
+105 NLISEDTPPGTSV

-162 GSVAK
+162 GSVAR

-177 NEAIDNGYEETY
+177 NEAINNGYEENY

-231 LLRDST
+231 LFRDQIVS
-237 LNESDLPVKLTAHTP
+237 EDILPIKLTAHTP

-259 NYGKDTKGMIRQ
+259 SYGKDTNGLIRL
-271 HQFEKVELVKFVH
+271 HQFDKVEIVQIVK
-284 PEESDK
+284 PQDSEN
-290 ALEDL
+290 ALEEITSHAKSIL
-295 TDNAAQ
+295 K
-301 LLDKLE
+301 KLE
-307 LSYRKVVLCTGDLGF
+307 LPFKVVQLCSGDVGF
-322 SSAKTIDLEV
+322 SASKTFDIEV
-332 WLPSQNCFREISSC
+332 WMPSQEKYREISSC
-346 SNFRDF
+346 SNFLDF
-352 QARRINVKVKNS
+352 QARRS
-364 KNKYIPHTLNGSA
+364 KIRFKENGNNHFVHTLNVSA
-377 LAVGRTLV
+377 LAVGRTLIAV
-385 AILENNYVEGE
+385 MENNF
-396 GVRVPN
+396 N
-402 VLSKYLDFS
+402 QKLK
-411 LIEEK
+411 LINIPKELQHLMDAEVIEL
-416 N
+416 

>member
-72 ALELEKIKSQT
+72 ALELEEIKSQT
-83 IDLEKNLSV
+83 TDLEKTLSALQ
-92 IQKEISTFLMDIP
+92 IEISTFLMDIP

-136 SHIEITDQIS
+136 SHLDITDQIS

-162 GSVAK
+162 GNVAK

-177 NEAIDNGYEETY
+177 NEAINNGYEETY

-194 NYDALEGT
+194 NYNALEGT

-215 SNDQY
+215 SNDQ
-220 LIPTAE
+220 LWETQSVVTSQLGTFKI
-226 VPLTN
+226 
-231 LLRDST
+231 
-237 LNESDLPVKLTAHTP
+237 K
-252 CFRSEAG
+252 
-259 NYGKDTKGMIRQ
+259 TKIMI
-271 HQFEKVELVKFVH
+271 
-284 PEESDK
+284 EEG
-290 ALEDL
+290 
-295 TDNAAQ
+295 
-301 LLDKLE
+301 
-307 LSYRKVVLCTGDLGF
+307 RMGGF
-322 SSAKTIDLEV
+322 WMISK
-332 WLPSQNCFREISSC
+332 PS
-346 SNFRDF
+346 
-352 QARRINVKVKNS
+352 NVKIKVKRIS
-364 KNKYIPHTLNGSA
+364 
-377 LAVGRTLV
+377 
-385 AILENNYVEGE
+385 
-396 GVRVPN
+396 
-402 VLSKYLDFS
+402 
-411 LIEEK
+411 
-416 N
+416 

>member
-7 LKENIQSCK
+7 LKEDIQSCK

-39 DLQTRVEDLQSQK
+39 DLQTNVEELQAQK

-72 ALELEKIKSQT
+72 SLELEKIKSQT

-92 IQKEISTFLMDIP
+92 LQKEISTFLMDIP

-118 DDNKLIEEYLK
+118 DDNKLIEKYLK

-162 GSVAK
+162 GSVAR

-177 NEAIDNGYEETY
+177 NEAINNGYEETY

-231 LLRDST
+231 LFRDQIVSEDT
-237 LNESDLPVKLTAHTP
+237 LPIKLTAHTP

-259 NYGKDTKGMIRQ
+259 SYGKDTNGLIRL
-271 HQFEKVELVKFVH
+271 HQFDKVEIVQIVK
-284 PEESDK
+284 PQDSEN
-290 ALEDL
+290 ALEEITSHAKSIL
-295 TDNAAQ
+295 K
-301 LLDKLE
+301 KLE
-307 LSYRKVVLCTGDLGF
+307 LPFKVVQLCSGDVGF
-322 SSAKTIDLEV
+322 SASKTFDIEV
-332 WLPSQNCFREISSC
+332 WMPSQEKYREISSC
-346 SNFRDF
+346 SNFLDF
-352 QARRINVKVKNS
+352 QARRS
-364 KNKYIPHTLNGSA
+364 KIRFKENGNNHFVHTLNGSA
-377 LAVGRTLV
+377 LAVGRTLIAV
-385 AILENNYVEGE
+385 IENNFNQKLKIINIPKELQNLMDAEV
-396 GVRVPN
+396 
-402 VLSKYLDFS
+402 
-411 LIEEK
+411 IEL
-416 N
+416 

>member
-7 LKENIQSCK
+7 LKEDIQSCK

-39 DLQTRVEDLQSQK
+39 DLQTNVEELQAQK

-231 LLRDST
+231 LFRDQIVS
-237 LNESDLPVKLTAHTP
+237 EDILPIKLTAHTP

-259 NYGKDTKGMIRQ
+259 SYGKDTNGLIRL
-271 HQFEKVELVKFVH
+271 HQFDKVEIVQIVK
-284 PEESDK
+284 PQDSEK
-290 ALEDL
+290 ALEEITSHAKSIL
-295 TDNAAQ
+295 Q
-301 LLDKLE
+301 KLE
-307 LSYRKVVLCTGDLGF
+307 LPFKVVQLCSGDVGF
-322 SSAKTIDLEV
+322 SASKTFDIEV
-332 WLPSQNCFREISSC
+332 WMPSQEKYREISSC
-346 SNFRDF
+346 SNFLDF
-352 QARRINVKVKNS
+352 QARRSKIRFKENGKNHFV
-364 KNKYIPHTLNGSA
+364 HTLNGSA
-377 LAVGRTLV
+377 LAVGRTLI
-385 AILENNYVEGE
+385 ALIENNF
-396 GVRVPN
+396 N
-402 VLSKYLDFS
+402 QKLK
-411 LIEEK
+411 LINIPKELQNLMDAEVIEV
-416 N
+416 

>member
-7 LKENIQSCK
+7 LKEDIQSCK

-39 DLQTRVEDLQSQK
+39 DLQTNVEELQAQK

-72 ALELEKIKSQT
+72 ALELEKIKSQS
-83 IDLEKNLSV
+83 IDLEKNLSLL
-92 IQKEISTFLMDIP
+92 QTEISTFLMDIP

-177 NEAIDNGYEETY
+177 NEAINNGYEETY

-231 LLRDST
+231 LFRDQIV
-237 LNESDLPVKLTAHTP
+237 NEDQFPIKLTAHTP

-259 NYGKDTKGMIRQ
+259 SYGKDTNGLIRL
-271 HQFEKVELVKFVH
+271 HQFDKVEIVQIVK
-284 PEESDK
+284 PQDSEK
-290 ALEDL
+290 ALDEITSHAKSIL
-295 TDNAAQ
+295 K
-301 LLDKLE
+301 KLE
-307 LSYRKVVLCTGDLGF
+307 LPFKVVQLCSGDVGF
-322 SSAKTIDLEV
+322 SASKTFDIEV
-332 WLPSQNCFREISSC
+332 WMPSQEKYREISSC
-346 SNFRDF
+346 SNFLDF
-352 QARRINVKVKNS
+352 QARRSKIRFKENGKNH
-364 KNKYIPHTLNGSA
+364 YVHTLNGSA
-377 LAVGRTLV
+377 LAVGRTLIAV
-385 AILENNYVEGE
+385 IENNF
-396 GVRVPN
+396 N
-402 VLSKYLDFS
+402 QKLK
-411 LIEEK
+411 LINIPKELQNLMDADVIEL
-416 N
+416 

>member
-7 LKENIQSCK
+7 LKQDIQSCK
-16 DNLAKRGYSLDDKKF
+16 SNLSKRGYSLDDKKF
-31 LSLENQRK
+31 LFLENQRK
-39 DLQTRVEDLQSQK
+39 DLQTNVEDLQAQK

-72 ALELEKIKSQT
+72 ALELEEIKSQT
-83 IDLEKNLSV
+83 TDLEKNLSALQ
-92 IQKEISTFLMDIP
+92 IEISSFLMDIP

-136 SHIEITDQIS
+136 SHLDITDQIS

-162 GSVAK
+162 GNVAK

-177 NEAIDNGYEETY
+177 NEAINNGYEETY

-231 LLRDST
+231 LFRDQIVDQ
-237 LNESDLPVKLTAHTP
+237 DLLPIKLTAHTP

-259 NYGKDTKGMIRQ
+259 SYGKDTNGLIRL
-271 HQFEKVELVKFVH
+271 HQFDKVEIVQIVK
-284 PEESDK
+284 PQDSDK
-290 ALEDL
+290 ALGEITSHAKSVL
-295 TDNAAQ
+295 E
-301 LLDKLE
+301 KLE
-307 LSYRKVVLCTGDLGF
+307 LPYKVVQLCSGDLGF
-322 SSAKTIDLEV
+322 SASKTFDIEV
-332 WLPSQNCFREISSC
+332 WMPSQEKYREISSC
-346 SNFRDF
+346 SNFSDF
-352 QARRINVKVKNS
+352 QARRSKIRFKENGKN
-364 KNKYIPHTLNGSA
+364 YFVHTLNGSA
-377 LAVGRTLV
+377 LAVGRTLIAV
-385 AILENNYVEGE
+385 IENNF
-396 GVRVPN
+396 N
-402 VLSKYLDFS
+402 KKLK
-411 LIEEK
+411 LINIPKELQNLMDADIIEL
-416 N
+416 

>member
-7 LKENIQSCK
+7 LKEDIQSCK

-31 LSLENQRK
+31 LSLESQRK
-39 DLQTRVEDLQSQK
+39 DLQTNVEELQAQK

-72 ALELEKIKSQT
+72 SLELEKIKSQT
-83 IDLEKNLSV
+83 TDLEKNLSALQ
-92 IQKEISTFLMDIP
+92 IEISSFLMDIP

-136 SHIEITDQIS
+136 SHLDITDQIS

-162 GSVAK
+162 GNVAK

-177 NEAIDNGYEETY
+177 NEAINNGYEETY

-231 LLRDST
+231 LFRDQIVS
-237 LNESDLPVKLTAHTP
+237 EDILPIKLTAHTP

-259 NYGKDTKGMIRQ
+259 SYGKDTNGLIRL
-271 HQFEKVELVKFVH
+271 HQFDKVEIVQIVK
-284 PEESDK
+284 PQDSEN
-290 ALEDL
+290 ALEEITSHAKSIL
-295 TDNAAQ
+295 K
-301 LLDKLE
+301 KLE
-307 LSYRKVVLCTGDLGF
+307 LPFKVVQLCSGDVGF
-322 SSAKTIDLEV
+322 SASKTFDIEV
-332 WLPSQNCFREISSC
+332 WMPSQEKYREISSC
-346 SNFRDF
+346 SNFLDF
-352 QARRINVKVKNS
+352 QARRS
-364 KNKYIPHTLNGSA
+364 KIRFKENGNNHFVHTLNGSA
-377 LAVGRTLV
+377 LAVGRTLI
-385 AILENNYVEGE
+385 AIIENNFNQKLKIINIPKELQNLMDAEV
-396 GVRVPN
+396 
-402 VLSKYLDFS
+402 
-411 LIEEK
+411 IEL
-416 N
+416 

>member
-7 LKENIQSCK
+7 LKEDIQSCK
-16 DNLAKRGYSLDDKKF
+16 DNLAKRGYSLDDNKF

-39 DLQTRVEDLQSQK
+39 DLQTNVEELQAQK

-64 SGQSTDEL
+64 SGESTDEL
-72 ALELEKIKSQT
+72 SLELEKIKLQT

-92 IQKEISTFLMDIP
+92 LQKEISTFLMDIP

-167 LHRSLCTYMI
+167 LHRSLCTYML
-177 NEAIDNGYEETY
+177 NEAINNGYEETY

-231 LLRDST
+231 LFRDQIVS
-237 LNESDLPVKLTAHTP
+237 EDILPIKLTAHTP

-259 NYGKDTKGMIRQ
+259 SYGKDTNGLIRL
-271 HQFEKVELVKFVH
+271 HQFDKVEIVQIVK
-284 PEESDK
+284 PQDSEN
-290 ALEDL
+290 ALEEITSHAKSIL
-295 TDNAAQ
+295 K
-301 LLDKLE
+301 KLE
-307 LSYRKVVLCTGDLGF
+307 LPFKVVQLCSGDVGF
-322 SSAKTIDLEV
+322 SASKTFDIEV
-332 WLPSQNCFREISSC
+332 WMPSQEKYREISSC
-346 SNFRDF
+346 SNFLDF
-352 QARRINVKVKNS
+352 QARRS
-364 KNKYIPHTLNGSA
+364 KIRFKENGNNRFVHTLNGSA
-377 LAVGRTLV
+377 LAVGRTLI
-385 AILENNYVEGE
+385 ALIENNF
-396 GVRVPN
+396 N
-402 VLSKYLDFS
+402 HKLK
-411 LIEEK
+411 LIYIPKELQNLMDAEVIEL
-416 N
+416 

>member
-7 LKENIQSCK
+7 LKEDIQSCK

-31 LSLENQRK
+31 LSLESQRK
-39 DLQTRVEDLQSQK
+39 DLQTSVEDLQAQK

-72 ALELEKIKSQT
+72 ALELEEIKSQT
-83 IDLEKNLSV
+83 TDLEKNLSALQ
-92 IQKEISTFLMDIP
+92 IEISSFLMDIP
-105 NLISEDTPTGTSE
+105 NLISEDTPIGTSE

-129 PQVLKSD
+129 PQILKSD
-136 SHIEITDQIS
+136 SHLEITDQIS

-162 GSVAK
+162 GNIAK

-177 NEAIDNGYEETY
+177 SEAINNGYEETY

-231 LLRDST
+231 LFRD
-237 LNESDLPVKLTAHTP
+237 EIIDQDLLPIKLTAHTP

-259 NYGKDTKGMIRQ
+259 SYGKDTNGLIRL
-271 HQFEKVELVKFVH
+271 HQFDKVEIVQIVK
-284 PEESDK
+284 PQDSSK
-290 ALEDL
+290 ALEEITSHAKSVL
-295 TDNAAQ
+295 E
-301 LLDKLE
+301 KLE
-307 LSYRKVVLCTGDLGF
+307 LPYRVVQLCSGDVGF
-322 SSAKTIDLEV
+322 SASKTFDIEV
-332 WLPSQNCFREISSC
+332 WMPSQEKYREISSC
-346 SNFRDF
+346 SNFSDF
-352 QARRINVKVKNS
+352 QARRSKIRFKENGKNHFV
-364 KNKYIPHTLNGSA
+364 HTLNGSA
-377 LAVGRTLV
+377 LAVGRTLIAV
-385 AILENNYVEGE
+385 IENNF
-396 GVRVPN
+396 N
-402 VLSKYLDFS
+402 KKLK
-411 LIEEK
+411 LINIPKELQNLMDADIIEL
-416 N
+416 

>member
-7 LKENIQSCK
+7 LKEDIQSCK

-39 DLQTRVEDLQSQK
+39 YLQTNVEELQAQK

-72 ALELEKIKSQT
+72 SLELEQIKSQT

-92 IQKEISTFLMDIP
+92 LQKEISTFLMDIP

-177 NEAIDNGYEETY
+177 NEAINNGYEETY

-231 LLRDST
+231 LFRDQIV
-237 LNESDLPVKLTAHTP
+237 NEDILPIKLTAHTP

-259 NYGKDTKGMIRQ
+259 SYGKDTNGLIRL
-271 HQFEKVELVKFVH
+271 HQFDKVEIVQIVK
-284 PEESDK
+284 PQDSEN
-290 ALEDL
+290 ALEEITSHAKSIL
-295 TDNAAQ
+295 K
-301 LLDKLE
+301 KLE
-307 LSYRKVVLCTGDLGF
+307 LPFKVVQLCSGDVGF
-322 SSAKTIDLEV
+322 SASKTFDIEV
-332 WLPSQNCFREISSC
+332 WMPSQEKYREISSC
-346 SNFRDF
+346 SNFLDF
-352 QARRINVKVKNS
+352 QARRS
-364 KNKYIPHTLNGSA
+364 KIRFKENGNNHFVHTLNGSA
-377 LAVGRTLV
+377 LAVGRTLIAV
-385 AILENNYVEGE
+385 IENNFNQKLKIIKIPKELQKLMDAEV
-396 GVRVPN
+396 
-402 VLSKYLDFS
+402 
-411 LIEEK
+411 IEL
-416 N
+416 

>member
-16 DNLAKRGYSLDDKKF
+16 DNLAKRGYSLDDEKF

-64 SGQSTDEL
+64 SGQSTDVL
-72 ALELEKIKSQT
+72 ALELEEIKSQT
-83 IDLEKNLSV
+83 TDLEKTLSALQ
-92 IQKEISTFLMDIP
+92 IEISSFLMDIP

-136 SHIEITDQIS
+136 SHLDITDQIS

-162 GSVAK
+162 GNVAK

-177 NEAIDNGYEETY
+177 NQAINNGYEETY

-231 LLRDST
+231 LFRDQIVDQ
-237 LNESDLPVKLTAHTP
+237 DLLPIKLTAHTP

-259 NYGKDTKGMIRQ
+259 SYGKDTNGLIRL
-271 HQFEKVELVKFVH
+271 HQFDKVEIVQIVK
-284 PEESDK
+284 PQDSDK
-290 ALEDL
+290 ALGEITSHAKSVL
-295 TDNAAQ
+295 E
-301 LLDKLE
+301 KLE
-307 LSYRKVVLCTGDLGF
+307 LPYRVVQLCSGDVGF
-322 SSAKTIDLEV
+322 SASKTFDIEV
-332 WLPSQNCFREISSC
+332 WMPSQEKYREISSC
-346 SNFRDF
+346 SNFSDF
-352 QARRINVKVKNS
+352 QARRSKIRFKENGKNHFV
-364 KNKYIPHTLNGSA
+364 HTLNGSA
-377 LAVGRTLV
+377 LAVGRTLIAV
-385 AILENNYVEGE
+385 IENNF
-396 GVRVPN
+396 N
-402 VLSKYLDFS
+402 KKLK
-411 LIEEK
+411 LINIPKELQNLMDADIIEL
-416 N
+416 

>member
-16 DNLAKRGYSLDDKKF
+16 DNLAKRGYSLDDEKF

-64 SGQSTDEL
+64 SGQSTDVL
-72 ALELEKIKSQT
+72 ALELEEIKSQT
-83 IDLEKNLSV
+83 TDLEKTLSALQ
-92 IQKEISTFLMDIP
+92 IEISSFLMDIP

-136 SHIEITDQIS
+136 SHLDITDQIS

-162 GSVAK
+162 GNVAK

-177 NEAIDNGYEETY
+177 NQAINNGYEETY

-231 LLRDST
+231 LFRDQIVDQN
-237 LNESDLPVKLTAHTP
+237 LLPIKLTAHTP

-259 NYGKDTKGMIRQ
+259 SYGKDTNGLIRL
-271 HQFEKVELVKFVH
+271 HQFDKVEIVQIVK
-284 PEESDK
+284 PQDSDK
-290 ALEDL
+290 ALGEITSHAKSVL
-295 TDNAAQ
+295 E
-301 LLDKLE
+301 KLE
-307 LSYRKVVLCTGDLGF
+307 LPYRVVQLCSGDVGF
-322 SSAKTIDLEV
+322 SASKTFDIEV
-332 WLPSQNCFREISSC
+332 WMPSQEKYREISSC
-346 SNFRDF
+346 SNFSDF
-352 QARRINVKVKNS
+352 QARRSKIRFKENGKNHFV
-364 KNKYIPHTLNGSA
+364 HTLNGSA
-377 LAVGRTLV
+377 LAVGRTLIAV
-385 AILENNYVEGE
+385 IENNF
-396 GVRVPN
+396 N
-402 VLSKYLDFS
+402 KKLK
-411 LIEEK
+411 LINIPKELQNLMDADIIEL
-416 N
+416 